1 MNDFVN
7 RQDLLDGIEEL
18 KQSPWFKNGEDKQD
32 IQHYGHLERK
42 EAVEVVTDL
51 CIKKE
56 PSAWIPGKYR
66 DMTQEE
72 IERYSE
78 YTEATK
84 MFDCKMPDDGQDIL
98 VSTRGGYVYADI
110 CEIDDMYGIGLE
122 DYGDWEDIVAWIPL
136 PEPYKEAAGHDKSQ

>member
-32 IQHYGHLERK
+32 IQHYGYLERK

-56 PSAWIPGKYR
+56 PSVTPKEKTGKWIN
-66 DMTQEE
+66 
-72 IERYSE
+72 
-78 YTEATK
+78 
-84 MFDCKMPDDGQDIL
+84 
-98 VSTRGGYVYADI
+98 
-110 CEIDDMYGIGLE
+110 
-122 DYGDWEDIVAWIPL
+122 DWEMGMSECSCCGETYLWEDHKGTENFHYCPNCGARMVS
-136 PEPYKEAAGHDKSQ
+136 E